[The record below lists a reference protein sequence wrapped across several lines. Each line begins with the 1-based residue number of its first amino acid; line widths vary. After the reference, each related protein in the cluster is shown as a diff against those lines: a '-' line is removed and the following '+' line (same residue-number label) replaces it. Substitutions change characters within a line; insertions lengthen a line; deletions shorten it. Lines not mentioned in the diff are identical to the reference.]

1 MQGSYAILKVQKKV
15 DILGMCLL
23 KTRKKREREK
33 KVGGRGGENTKKNYD
48 NLRCIQILIE
58 MYSFSFVI
66 CALYST
72 LANGNK
78 PVNCYF
84 CISTV
89 CQICFQIR

>member
-33 KVGGRGGENTKKNYD
+33 KKKGGGDTKKLYD

-58 MYSFSFVI
+58 MSSFSFVI

-72 LANGNK
+72 LASGNK